1 MLRGLDTVLRMPEH
15 EKIRGK
21 VRIAFQYGIPIKF
34 GKEEEAEAFPYTFE
48 DAIALTNPELFKKE
62 KPTGM
67 MKKCRMLLTSI
78 RLNSAVKN
86 YLALKD
92 DKAEMALDLLYCAD
106 PAELA
111 APKYI
116 QEGWTGLKKSWK
128 WRVETLRRKCRKSLT
143 FGRNNHGDT
152 IHERTCGRRAFQL
165 S

>member
-1 MLRGLDTVLRMPEH
+1 MPEH

-48 DAIALTNPELFKKE
+48 DAIALTNPELFKKIE

-67 MKKCRMLLTSI
+67 MKKMQDA
-78 RLNSAVKN
+78 LNLDTLEQCCEKL

-116 QEGWTGLKKSWK
+116 QRDLTGLKKSWK
-128 WRVETLRRKCRKSLT
+128 WRVETLRRKSRKSPP
-143 FGRNNHGDT
+143 FRRGNNHGDT
-152 IHERTCGRRAFQL
+152 IRERTCSRTAFQL

>member
-1 MLRGLDTVLRMPEH
+1 MPEH

-48 DAIALTNPELFKKE
+48 DAIALTNPELFKKVKTYRDDE
-62 KPTGM
+62 KM
-67 MKKCRMLLTSI
+67 QDA
-78 RLNSAVKN
+78 LNLDTLEQCCEKL

-116 QEGWTGLKKSWK
+116 QEGWTGLKMSWK

-143 FGRNNHGDT
+143 FGR
-152 IHERTCGRRAFQL
+152 E
-165 S
+165 